1 MRTRRVKARILAIC
15 LIAAMLVG
23 VLGASIATFAAT
35 ATVQG
40 SSVNVRQTASTSSSV
55 VGTVNS
61 GDTFDV
67 GDPET
72 GSDGQQWYKIT
83 LSNGQAGYVRS
94 DFLNIQ
100 QEEAPAEEVPAEQP
114 VEQPAAVPADN
125 APADTATSSDGKY
138 QIVNVPDENG
148 DVWYVYDYAEGLRIK
163 IDDLAQFD
171 TIREQAETNKAAASR
186 MRTLMI
192 IFAVLALLLLVA
204 AALLLL
210 RLRDATSSDVDL
222 MEQRR
227 RDRQRNRNADDVSS
241 ISSRGAGQRARN
253 RAYPSGQNPAGG
265 AARRPGARQQEAGA
279 ARPAQRGADGQ
290 PMRRPAQRGE
300 AGAERQ
306 VRPQQQEMR
315 RPVQGAQQPIP
326 RAERPMPAQQQQ
338 RPMQQP
344 GAPVQQQRPMPQQRP
359 QPMPQRQ
366 PSQAETAADATQVR
380 KPVQPRNFAVDD
392 DMDYEFLNNGKN

>member
-15 LIAAMLVG
+15 LVAAMLIG

-83 LSNGQAGYVRS
+83 LSNGQSGYVRS

-100 QEEAPAEEVPAEQP
+100 QDEAPQEEAPQEQPSSEQP
-114 VEQPAAVPADN
+114 VAQ
-125 APADTATSSDGKY
+125 PADTGATDTGTSSDGKY

-241 ISSRGAGQRARN
+241 ISSRGSGQRARN

-265 AARRPGARQQEAGA
+265 AARRPAQRQPEGGA

-290 PMRRPAQRGE
+290 PVRRPAPRGE

-306 VRPQQQEMR
+306 VRPQQEMR
-315 RPVQGAQQPIP
+315 RPAPQGAQQPIP
-326 RAERPMPAQQQQ
+326 RAERPVNAQQA
-338 RPMQQP
+338 RPVQQP
-344 GAPVQQQRPMPQQRP
+344 GAQPQQRPMPAQRP

-366 PSQAETAADATQVR
+366 PSTAETASDATQVR

-392 DMDYEFLNNGKN
+392 DMDYEFLNSGKN